1 MWHKEIV
8 AYLTFVVAS
17 VIFVSGQDAAVV
29 NPKIVNV
36 GFENQYVR
44 ILRARYAP
52 HERLEMHS
60 HPAKAEVQI
69 TDRTVRIFTPDGK
82 WRDDPGTQ
90 GNSSGWRRLR
100 TRSRM
105 SGAPR

>member
-1 MWHKEIV
+1 MSHKGIIAYVTFIV
-8 AYLTFVVAS
+8 TS

-29 NPKIVNV
+29 NPKIVKV
-36 GFENQYVR
+36 DFENQQVR

-69 TDRTVRIFTPDGK
+69 NDGTVRISPQMAG
-82 WRDDPGTQ
+82 R
-90 GNSSGWRRLR
+90 SRHSRLR
-100 TRSRM
+100 
-105 SGAPR
+105 A